1 MTAATV
7 AKGTWDGHTVLMLSH
22 QFAIGAAVHANLP
35 CDPIQDLKGATR
47 IGISSVA
54 VTVPPSLGEKSVA

>member
-1 MTAATV
+1 
-7 AKGTWDGHTVLMLSH
+7 MLSH

-35 CDPIQDLKGATR
+35 YDPIQDLKGVTR
-47 IGISSVA
+47 IGIASLA